1 MKRPLALLDRAGI
14 DPYLLAILATVA
26 LAVVLPAG
34 GSAARGLSAATTV
47 LIGLLF
53 FLYGARLSPRAAL
66 AGATHWRLHLTI
78 LAATF
83 VVFPLLGLAA
93 QALAAPVLG
102 PDLARGVLFLCLLP
116 STVQS
121 SIAFTA
127 IAGGN
132 TAGAVCAASFS
143 SLLGIV
149 VTPLLASLLLGGAGA
164 VRLDAA
170 AVLTL
175 VLQLLLPFLLGQLS
189 RRWTAGWI
197 AAHKPVVTAVDRGSI
212 LVVVYGAFSEGMVA
226 GIWHTVS
233 PGRLL
238 LLLGVCVLLLTAA
251 LTVTDQG
258 ARRLG
263 FSREDRIT
271 VVFCGSK
278 KSLASGLPM
287 AAVLFAS
294 SGLGLVVLPLMLF
307 HQVQLMACTV
317 LARRWGATA
326 VAAAGGRVET
336 AVPVG
341 RPGGRPAFRS
351 RGAGGELP
359 DTPA

>member
-1 MKRPLALLDRAGI
+1 
-14 DPYLLAILATVA
+14 
-26 LAVVLPAG
+26 
-34 GSAARGLSAATTV
+34 
-47 LIGLLF
+47 
-53 FLYGARLSPRAAL
+53 
-66 AGATHWRLHLTI
+66 
-78 LAATF
+78 
-83 VVFPLLGLAA
+83 
-93 QALAAPVLG
+93 
-102 PDLARGVLFLCLLP
+102 
-116 STVQS
+116 
-121 SIAFTA
+121 
-127 IAGGN
+127 
-132 TAGAVCAASFS
+132 
-143 SLLGIV
+143 V

-164 VRLDAA
+164 VRLDGG

-197 AAHKPVVTAVDRGSI
+197 AAHKPLVTAVDRGSI
-212 LVVVYGAFSEGMVA
+212 LVVIYGAFSAGMVA
-226 GIWHTVS
+226 GVWHTVS

-238 LLLGVCVLLLTAA
+238 LLLVVCLLLLAAA
-251 LTVTDQG
+251 LTLTDRG

-317 LARRWGATA
+317 LARRWGAAAAAPPA
-326 VAAAGGRVET
+326 VAATDVVDKSEHPGPPRPPGPASRRPQRGIDGPAGQGRPVET
-336 AVPVG
+336 N
-341 RPGGRPAFRS
+341 S
-351 RGAGGELP
+351 
-359 DTPA
+359 

>member
-1 MKRPLALLDRAGI
+1 MKTVTARLGI
-14 DPYLLAILATVA
+14 DPYLLAILATVG
-26 LAVVLPAG
+26 LAVLLPARG
-34 GSAARGLSAATTV
+34 AAAHGLADTTSGLV
-47 LIGLLF
+47 GLLF

-66 AGATHWRLHLTI
+66 EGATHWRLHLTI

-83 VVFPLLGLAA
+83 VVLPLLGLAA
-93 QALAAPVLG
+93 HALASPLLG
-102 PDLARGVLFLCLLP
+102 PELARGVLFLSLLP

-149 VTPLLASLLLGGAGA
+149 VTPLLASVLLGGAGA
-164 VRLDAA
+164 VRLDGG

-189 RRWTAGWI
+189 RRWTASWI

-212 LVVVYGAFSEGMVA
+212 LVVIYGAFSEGMVA
-226 GIWHTVS
+226 GVWRTTS
-233 PGRLL
+233 PGRVGLL
-238 LLLGVCVLLLTAA
+238 LAVCALLLAAA
-251 LTVTDQG
+251 LAVTDRS
-258 ARRLG
+258 ARALG
-263 FSREDRIT
+263 FSRADRIT

-287 AAVLFAS
+287 AAVLFTPTD
-294 SGLGLVVLPLMLF
+294 LGLIALPLMLF
-307 HQVQLMACTV
+307 HQLQLMACTV
-317 LARRWGATA
+317 LARRWAAADHPDASGSA
-326 VAAAGGRVET
+326 AAAG
-336 AVPVG
+336 A
-341 RPGGRPAFRS
+341 A
-351 RGAGGELP
+351 GAGSGVAVEERVGSSG
-359 DTPA
+359 TTV